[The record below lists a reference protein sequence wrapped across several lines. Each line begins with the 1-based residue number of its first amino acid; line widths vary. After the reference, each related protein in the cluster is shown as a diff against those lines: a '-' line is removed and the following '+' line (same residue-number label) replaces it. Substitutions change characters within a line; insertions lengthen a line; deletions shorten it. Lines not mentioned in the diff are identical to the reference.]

1 VGRRKIP
8 GDDFDQGRLA
18 GAVVAN
24 QPDDLARCYR
34 VVDLGEGAD
43 GAVFHADAA
52 QLKKGHGKSLTSCR
66 SEFEILAE
74 SDFPARLVRTV
85 LAGLCQ
91 KRAIVTLSTASC
103 ESAPKRD
110 PTRICNKPSIY
121 QRYFL

>member
-1 VGRRKIP
+1 MACSSSSSSCNSSWFNRRAL
-8 GDDFDQGRLA
+8 RSERT
-18 GAVVAN
+18 
-24 QPDDLARCYR
+24 DDLARCYR

-52 QLKKGHGKSLTSCR
+52 QLKKGHGKSLMSCR

-91 KRAIVTLSTASC
+91 KRAIATLSTARST
-103 ESAPKRD
+103 SVRLAAV
-110 PTRICNKPSIY
+110 
-121 QRYFL
+121 